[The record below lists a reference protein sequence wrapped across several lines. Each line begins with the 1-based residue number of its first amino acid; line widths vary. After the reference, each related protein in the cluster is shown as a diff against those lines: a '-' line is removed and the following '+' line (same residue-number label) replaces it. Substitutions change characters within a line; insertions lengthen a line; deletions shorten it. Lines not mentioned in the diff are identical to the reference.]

1 MKLYGIK
8 NCDSVKK
15 ARRFLEANRVD
26 YEFIDLKTVALE
38 DSQLTGWL
46 QNPKLIN
53 TRGTTYRQL
62 KEQVQS
68 CSNQAELIELIQ
80 ANPMLIKRPVI
91 ELNDTILVGF
101 DEDEYSDKLCN

>member
-15 ARRFLEANRVD
+15 ARRFLEANGVD

-38 DSQLTGWL
+38 DSQLTDWL

-68 CSNQAELIELIQ
+68 CSNQADLIELIQ

-91 ELNDTILVGF
+91 ETDGKVIVGF
-101 DEDEYSDKLCN
+101 NEGELRELLGV